1 MAQTKLK
8 ARAVSILCEELAML
22 LAGGAGG
29 AEALNLLA
37 KDSSGLLEAALSQ
50 ASKAMDEG
58 MDLAGALSA
67 TGALPEYACRLLEAG
82 QSVGRTQETL
92 EALAEYYD
100 KQDSLAIRLKN
111 ALIYPV
117 ALLLFM
123 CLILLVLVAWV
134 LPVFRGVYDSLSG
147 SLAASSYRYITAA
160 GAVGWAALVLVGIF
174 CLALL
179 GGALAARIGK
189 LRPGL
194 LKLLEKMPATGPA
207 LRQLALAR
215 CVGALR
221 TLIASGLREDEALR
235 QARPL
240 GDHGPLEQLLAD
252 CQRDMDEGQSLA
264 QAFYEHRVFEPL
276 YGRMLLSGS
285 RAGRLEE
292 TLRRLSEVSARDAE
306 EKIYALVDGVE
317 PLLTGFL
324 TLSVGAVLLSV
335 MLPLAGI
342 LAAIG

>member
-1 MAQTKLK
+1 MATKLT

-29 AEALNLLA
+29 AEALHLVAEDAAGPL
-37 KDSSGLLEAALSQ
+37 KAALEQ
-50 ASKAMDEG
+50 AAKSMDEG
-58 MDLAGALSA
+58 RDLAGALTD
-67 TGALPEYACRLLEAG
+67 TGALPDYACRLLEAG
-82 QSVGRTQETL
+82 QNVGRTQETL
-92 EALAEYYD
+92 EALAVYYD
-100 KQDSLAIRLKN
+100 KQDALAIRLKN

-123 CLILLVLVAWV
+123 CLILLVLVKWV
-134 LPVFRGVYDSLSG
+134 LPVFEGVYASLSG
-147 SLAASSYRYITAA
+147 SLAGSSYRYITLA
-160 GAVGWAALVLVGIF
+160 GWVGWVSLTLVGLF
-174 CLALL
+174 CLLLL
-179 GGALAARIGK
+179 GGAAASRVK
-189 LRPGL
+189 ALRPGL
-194 LKLLEKMPATGPA
+194 MKILEKLPGTGPA
-207 LRQLALAR
+207 VRQLALAR
-215 CVGALR
+215 CSGALH

-240 GDHGPLEQLLAD
+240 SGHGPLEEILAD
-252 CQRDMDEGQSLA
+252 CERDMEAGESLA
-264 QAFYEHRVFEPL
+264 QAFYAHRIFEPL

-285 RAGRLEE
+285 RAGRMED
-292 TLRRLSEVSARDAE
+292 TLRRLADVSARDAE